1 MAKPCCRYKESLRS
15 LRPMDLVL
23 ATTAGILSGLVFI
36 FLFPGR
42 AISTLMHQVLH
53 LPGPGA
59 GIGFIVGPY
68 MVMCALII
76 WTYIRKAMVAFYVIV
91 VSGTVQAYF
100 GPISTVMFGPSVIPY
115 TILSAFVLG
124 ICVDL
129 AAFALRNKHDGVGF
143 PVVAVIST
151 IVFMVAYWVWVF
163 PPVKGW
169 VTPKAAMV
177 LIPLS
182 IVGAVL
188 FGALPAIVYSYLTGE
203 ADKKRTSECV
213 LAQEDEE
220 E

>member
-1 MAKPCCRYKESLRS
+1 
-15 LRPMDLVL
+15 MDLVL
-23 ATTAGILSGLVFI
+23 ATTAGVLSGLVFI

-42 AISTLMHQVLH
+42 AISTLMHEVLH

-68 MVMCALII
+68 MVMCALIMR
-76 WTYIRKAMVAFYVIV
+76 TYIRKAMVAFYVIV

-100 GPISTVMFGPSVIPY
+100 GPITTVMFGPSIIPY
-115 TILSAFVLG
+115 VILSSFVLG
-124 ICVDL
+124 TCVDF

-143 PVVAVIST
+143 PVVAIIST
-151 IVFMVAYWVWVF
+151 IIFMVAYWVWVF

-169 VTPKAAMV
+169 VTPEGAMI

-188 FGALPAIVYSYLTGE
+188 FGALPAIVYSYLTGN
-203 ADKKRTSECV
+203 ADKRSADQCV
-213 LAQEDEE
+213 YAKEDEE